1 MSYLVRRLIRAILL
15 LVGISALC
23 FLFTEMAP
31 GSFFDEMRV
40 NPQISPETI
49 AGLRAQ
55 YGLDQPLAV
64 RYGRWMKSALH
75 ADLGYSI
82 AYNTPVAPLL
92 WSRAKNTLLLTITAM
107 ILTWLISVPVGLW
120 AAARRG
126 GLLDRAITV
135 VSSLLIAVPEI
146 VIAIALLAIAVRWRL
161 APVGGMMSNSFDALS
176 GLGKVSDLI
185 AHLKLPVVILV
196 LCESAMIVR
205 HIRASGIEVLR
216 ASYIAGRARP
226 WNQPWQA
233 ALPPCVASGGE
244 SGDLSFRIFAG
255 GPPQRID
262 AGGSDLRMARPGT
275 ARSRC
280 HAFPRSVCR
289 HGRHHV
295 FRALHDRRK
304 SDCRCPADD
313 SRSTNSDRCGACQLD
328 RSAID
333 SRACD
338 LCAARSRG

>member
-1 MSYLVRRLIRAILL
+1 VSYIVRRLIRAIVL
-15 LVGISALC
+15 LVGVSALC

-92 WSRAKNTLLLTITAM
+92 WARAKNTLLLTITAM
-107 ILTWLISVPVGLW
+107 ILTWIISVPLGLW

-135 VSSLLIAVPEI
+135 ISSLLIAVPEI

-161 APVGGMMSNSFDALS
+161 APVGGMASSSFDTLS
-176 GLGKVSDLI
+176 GWGKLSDVI
-185 AHLKLPVVILV
+185 AHLKLPVLILV
-196 LCESAMIVR
+196 LCESAVIVR
-205 HIRASGIEVLR
+205 HIRASGIKVLR
-216 ASYIAGRARP
+216 ASYI
-226 WNQPWQA
+226 QA
-233 ALPPCVASGGE
+233 ARGLG
-244 SGDLSFRIFAG
+244 I
-255 GPPQRID
+255 
-262 AGGSDLRMARPGT
+262 
-275 ARSRC
+275 
-280 HAFPRSVCR
+280 
-289 HGRHHV
+289 
-295 FRALHDRRK
+295 
-304 SDCRCPADD
+304 
-313 SRSTNSDRCGACQLD
+313 
-328 RSAID
+328 
-333 SRACD
+333 
-338 LCAARSRG
+338 SRGRLLFRHVLLAAANPAISPFGFSLAGLVSGSLLVEVICGWPGLGPLVLDATLSRDLYVVMGGIMFSALFMIGGNLIADVLLMIFDPRIRTGAAHAS